1 VIGVRAIV
9 HPGAFD
15 GGPVRAP
22 VVVPV
27 RVPGDKSIA
36 HRWLILAAT
45 GFGVSELH
53 GLPKALDVRATASC
67 LAQIVPG
74 QARGALDGWAS
85 EPSSQAEGDR
95 STTND
100 PRPRGRDL
108 VLGGHGRAALH
119 PVKDPLDCSNS
130 GTTMRL
136 LAGLLAAAPF
146 ETVLRGDPS
155 LTARP
160 MERVADPLRAMGAE
174 VWTTDGHP
182 PVVVRGGPL
191 RGIEHR
197 TTVPS
202 AQVKSAVLLAGLAA
216 EGSTTLREP
225 VPTRDHTERALA
237 ALGAPVEFEP
247 GLATVRAFE
256 HEGFAATVPGDVSSA
271 AFLVAAAVLTGGA
284 LAIQNVGLNPTRT
297 RFLGVLERMGASVG
311 SRIER
316 VELGE
321 PVGTL
326 EVEPGPWLAG
336 TTIDAGEL
344 PLVID
349 EVPVLAMVA
358 AHASGQTRFEG
369 GAELRVKESD
379 RLGGLVEAIRAL
391 GGDADLQG
399 DDLIVGGSGLVGGE
413 ADARGDHRMAMAL
426 AVAALA
432 ARGPVAVDGIEAAE
446 VSFPG
451 FEELLVALGAR
462 IEVSA

>member
-1 VIGVRAIV
+1 
-9 HPGAFD
+9 
-15 GGPVRAP
+15 
-22 VVVPV
+22 
-27 RVPGDKSIA
+27 
-36 HRWLILAAT
+36 
-45 GFGVSELH
+45 
-53 GLPKALDVRATASC
+53 
-67 LAQIVPG
+67 
-74 QARGALDGWAS
+74 
-85 EPSSQAEGDR
+85 
-95 STTND
+95 
-100 PRPRGRDL
+100 
-108 VLGGHGRAALH
+108 
-119 PVKDPLDCSNS
+119 
-130 GTTMRL
+130 MRL

-146 ETVLRGDPS
+146 ESVLRGDPS

-160 MERVADPLRAMGAE
+160 MERVADPLRAMGAD
-174 VWTTDGHP
+174 VRTTDGHA
-182 PVVVRGGPL
+182 PVVVRGGRL

-197 TTVPS
+197 TAVPS

-216 EGSTTLREP
+216 EGSTTVREP

-247 GLATVRAFE
+247 GAATVRAFE
-256 HEGFAATVPGDVSSA
+256 HGGFTAAVPGDVSSA

-284 LAIQNVGLNPTRT
+284 LAIEGVGLNPTRT
-297 RFLGVLERMGASVG
+297 RFVRVLERMGASLE

-316 VELGE
+316 MELGE

-326 EVEPGPWLAG
+326 EVQPGPRLAG

-349 EVPVLAMVA
+349 EVPVLAVMA

-369 GAELRVKESD
+369 AAELRVKESD

-391 GGDADLQG
+391 GGDADLEG
-399 DDLIVGGSGLVGGE
+399 DDLVVGGGDGLVGGE
-413 ADARGDHRMAMAL
+413 AEARGDHRMAMAL
-426 AVAALA
+426 AVAGLA

>member
-1 VIGVRAIV
+1 VRAIV
-9 HPGAFD
+9 HPGGFD
-15 GGPVRAP
+15 GAVAS
-22 VVVPV
+22 
-27 RVPGDKSIA
+27 VPGDKSIA

-45 GFGVSELH
+45 ALGACELH
-53 GLPKALDVRATASC
+53 GLPGALDVRATATC
-67 LAQIVPG
+67 LAGLVG
-74 QARGALDGWAS
+74 EEARGVLDGWAS
-85 EPSSQAEGDR
+85 DPFPQADRDR
-95 STTND
+95 STANA

-119 PVKDPLDCSNS
+119 PPEAPLDCSNS

-146 ETVLRGDPS
+146 ESVLRGDAS
-155 LTARP
+155 LTVRP
-160 MERVADPLRAMGAE
+160 MERVADPLRAMGAD
-174 VWTTDGHP
+174 VRTTYGHA

-191 RGIEHR
+191 RGIEYR
-197 TTVPS
+197 TAVPS
-202 AQVKSAVLLAGLAA
+202 AQVKTAVLLAGLAA

-247 GLATVRAFE
+247 GLAKVRAFE

-284 LAIQNVGLNPTRT
+284 LAIEGVGLNPTRT
-297 RFLGVLERMGASVG
+297 RFVRVLERMGASIG

-326 EVEPGPWLAG
+326 EVEPGPRLAG

-344 PLVID
+344 PLVVD

-358 AHASGQTRFEG
+358 ANASGQTRFEG

-379 RLGGLVEAIRAL
+379 RLVGLVDAIRGL
-391 GGDADLQG
+391 GGDAGLEG
-399 DDLIVGGSGLVGGE
+399 DDLVVGGGG
-413 ADARGDHRMAMAL
+413 
-426 AVAALA
+426 LA
-432 ARGPVAVDGIEAAE
+432 AAPVTVAGAEAIET
-446 VSFPG
+446 SFPG
-451 FEELLVALGAR
+451 FATLMNGLGAA
-462 IEVSA
+462 IGAVEDAA